1 MAWIR
6 GRDAVTGD
14 TWLST
19 PSVQR
24 VSAPERVIYDKEW
37 REQIEEHERTQPR
50 VGFAPAPVVTEPLLW
65 DGDNA

>member
-1 MAWIR
+1 MSRIA

-14 TWLST
+14 KWLYG
-19 PSVQR
+19 PSIQR

-37 REQIEEHERTQPR
+37 REQIEEHERAQPR
-50 VGFAPAPVVTEPLLW
+50 VGFAPPPVVTEPLLW